1 MLKKEFITNVDGIR
15 SFLIVEGVLVD
26 VGFGQYFEYHVS
38 VFYESDYDYVN
49 ANVNE
54 YYYVDAIQNDHLV
67 MLRWLIDKLLLRLVR
82 YIECS
87 LKLMG
92 NTLMCYL

>member
-15 SFLIVEGVLVD
+15 SFLIVVGVLVD

-38 VFYESDYDYVN
+38 VFYESDHDHDYVN

-54 YYYVDAIQNDHLV
+54 
-67 MLRWLIDKLLLRLVR
+67 
-82 YIECS
+82 
-87 LKLMG
+87 
-92 NTLMCYL
+92 